1 MEKVKVTRD
10 QADAIV
16 RTRSLASDAY
26 IVAKKVEHG
35 DDFGTIRGLEL
46 DDLIRALYI
55 GYEVE
60 HIPTPREKV
69 QNLLQTYYGYHPN
82 DETMSEIESLYNINE
97 VSE

>member
-46 DDLIRALYI
+46 DDLTRALYI

-60 HIPTPREKV
+60 HEPTPREKA
-69 QNLLQTYYGYHPN
+69 QAILQKFFGYHPV
-82 DETMSEIESLYNINE
+82 DDIMAEIESIYNFKE
-97 VSE
+97 VIE